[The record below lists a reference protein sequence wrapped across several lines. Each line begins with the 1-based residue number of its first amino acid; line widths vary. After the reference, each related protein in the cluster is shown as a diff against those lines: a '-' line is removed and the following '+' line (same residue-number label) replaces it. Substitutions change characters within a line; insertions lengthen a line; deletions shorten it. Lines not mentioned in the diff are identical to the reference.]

1 MKNKVKIL
9 DEYVLKEPTNQNILD
24 ISKDE
29 WSSKLP
35 SNNNLITNPG
45 ISPLFEDSRVTWA
58 EEVLGSFCNLHILE
72 LGPLEGGHSYML
84 EKSGAKKVISIEAN
98 THAFLKCLCIKEIM
112 DLHNVEFKLGDFIS
126 YLKNTNKL
134 FDVVFAS
141 GVLYHM
147 MEPLQLL
154 KLISVVTNRV
164 FIWTH
169 YYDKEIIASNKEL
182 THKFSDLSSLCYEGN
197 TYFYSTQSYKK
208 ALNWAGFCGGPEKE
222 STWLTKESLLDALHQ
237 FGFNEITINF
247 EDPNHPNGPA
257 LALCAK
263 K

>member
-1 MKNKVKIL
+1 MKNKANIL
-9 DEYVLKEPTNQNILD
+9 DEYILKDPTNQNIID
-24 ISKDE
+24 VFKDE

-35 SNNNLITNPG
+35 AQFGLSTSPG
-45 ISPLFEDSRVTWA
+45 RSPLFEDCRVTWA
-58 EEVLGSFCNLHILE
+58 EEMLGSFNNMHILE

-98 THAFLKCLCIKEIM
+98 TRAFLKCLCIKEIM
-112 DLHNVEFKLGDFIS
+112 DLKNVEFKLGDFVP
-126 YLKNTNKL
+126 YLQNSSES
-134 FDVVFAS
+134 FDIVFAS

-147 MEPLQLL
+147 LEPLKLL
-154 KLISVVTNRV
+154 KLISLVTKKV

-169 YYDKEIIASNKEL
+169 YYDKEIITSNKEL
-182 THKFSDLSSLCYEGN
+182 THKFSDLSSFIYEGN
-197 TYFYSTQSYKK
+197 TYFYSNQSYKK

-222 STWLTKESLLDALHQ
+222 SKWLTKDSLLYALNQ
-237 FGFNEITINF
+237 FGFNEIAINF
-247 EDPNHPNGPA
+247 EEINHPNGPA